1 MSTWQR
7 LGFALFATVALAL
20 LGIIYAEVFSASLLP
35 LVDPDGIFSTPVI
48 WLDRLIPI
56 IIPTLLLVVWGW
68 VIAGAVQDERTVDRR
83 RVRR

>member
-7 LGFALFATVALAL
+7 FGVGFFSTIALMIGGVL
-20 LGIIYAEVFSASLLP
+20 YRQVFVDALLP
-35 LVDPDGIFSTPVI
+35 LVDPEGQFSQPVV
-48 WLDRLIPI
+48 WLDNLVPI
-56 IIPTLLLVVWGW
+56 ILVMLLLAVWAW